1 MKIKPLIA
9 ACAMSLSTESAGRLV
24 IIPEGN
30 FKGLDGRPNDVP
42 HWSLTQQR
50 GEAIVAAL
58 SNRQIDLVIDYEHG
72 TLKAAKSGEPA
83 PASGWLKPEG
93 WIYVPGV
100 GVCSTQF
107 EWTDKAQGY
116 ISSGEYKYLS
126 PVFMYSKSGEV
137 LNLLS
142 VALTNTPNLDTL
154 PEAQLAAAAQELLSV
169 TTIKDSSMDELLEQL
184 RWMLN
189 LPLFATAEEVL
200 AELNKL
206 SAQIKEKTGVVVAAN
221 GQNLFDVLSELQAKI
236 AANSQTSPDPKQ
248 WVPMAVYQEAV
259 AARASI
265 ASNTQEKEREDA
277 ITAACSDGR
286 LTGEATIAWVR
297 QRGKS
302 DAAGTL
308 TYLSELPKIAALTQQ
323 QTQQTQIAANH
334 QHPTYTAEALE
345 VAAAMGVELPGV
357 NA

>member
-1 MKIKPLIA
+1 
-9 ACAMSLSTESAGRLV
+9 
-24 IIPEGN
+24 
-30 FKGLDGRPNDVP
+30 
-42 HWSLTQQR
+42 
-50 GEAIVAAL
+50 
-58 SNRQIDLVIDYEHG
+58 
-72 TLKAAKSGEPA
+72 
-83 PASGWLKPEG
+83 
-93 WIYVPGV
+93 
-100 GVCSTQF
+100 
-107 EWTDKAQGY
+107 
-116 ISSGEYKYLS
+116 
-126 PVFMYSKSGEV
+126 
-137 LNLLS
+137 
-142 VALTNTPNLDTL
+142 
-154 PEAQLAAAAQELLSV
+154 
-169 TTIKDSSMDELLEQL
+169 MDELLEQL

-189 LPLFATAEEVL
+189 LPLSATAEEVL

-221 GQNLFDVLSELQAKI
+221 GQNLFDVLSELQAKL
-236 AANSQTSPDPKQ
+236 AANSQASPDPKQ

-265 ASNTQEKEREDA
+265 ASNTQEKELEDA